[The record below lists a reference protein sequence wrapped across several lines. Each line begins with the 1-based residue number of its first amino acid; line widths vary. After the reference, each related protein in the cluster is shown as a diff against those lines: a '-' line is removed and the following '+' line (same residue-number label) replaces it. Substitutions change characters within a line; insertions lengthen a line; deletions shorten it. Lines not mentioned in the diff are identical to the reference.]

1 MTRMSR
7 ANVRASIT
15 AGLIIAAAVVSGV
28 FGSVL
33 DRALVAT
40 TAWRHL
46 GVQAW
51 ADYSRV
57 ADLGTGDIVYPIGG
71 ILSWGLVF
79 AAALAYRMDP
89 SAPAQAGR
97 PIYLA
102 ALAALGALLTTLVA
116 APVMQ
121 HVGVVS
127 DNDTAALH
135 HAFDTFTLWGVYVR
149 GVCFAVMFVCMV
161 WALVAYFR
169 HQSPPGD
176 GATTPPLK

>member
-1 MTRMSR
+1 MTQMPPAKIRT
-7 ANVRASIT
+7 SIT
-15 AGLIIAAAVVSGV
+15 AGLIIAAAIVSGL
-28 FGSVL
+28 FGSEL

-40 TAWRHL
+40 PAWRSL

-57 ADLGTGDIVYPIGG
+57 ADLGPGDIVYPIGG

-79 AAALAYRMDP
+79 AAALGYRRDR

-116 APVMQ
+116 APVIQ

-135 HAFDTFTLWGVYVR
+135 HAFETFTLWGVYLR
-149 GVCFAVMFVCMV
+149 GICFAAMFACTV

-169 HQSPPGD
+169 HQPPSGD
-176 GATTPPLK
+176 DATSLDC